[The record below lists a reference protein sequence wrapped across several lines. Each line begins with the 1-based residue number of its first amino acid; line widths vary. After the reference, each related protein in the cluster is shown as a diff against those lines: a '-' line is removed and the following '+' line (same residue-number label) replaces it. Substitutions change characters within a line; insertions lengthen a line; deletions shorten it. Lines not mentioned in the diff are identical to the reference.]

1 MKVSD
6 LIDDCEIILVEKE
19 KDEYPWDFKFYK
31 LELGSFSIKGD
42 RKTRVYV
49 EKGEQIK

>member
-1 MKVSD
+1 MKISD

-19 KDEYPWDFKFYK
+19 KDEYPFNFHFYK
-31 LELGSFSIKGD
+31 LEVHSSSIKGD
-42 RKTRVYV
+42 RTTRVYV